1 MTRHKT
7 LAEWLS
13 WQESLHA
20 TAIDMGLARVE
31 RVRAAMNLQASCPVV
46 MVAGTNGKGSVCA
59 MLSTMLHRA
68 GFKVGTYTSPHI
80 LRYNERIAIDLA
92 PASDERIV
100 ASFEAI
106 DAARGDTSLTYFEFG
121 TLAAMHSFVAERWT

>member
-1 MTRHKT
+1 
-7 LAEWLS
+7 
-13 WQESLHA
+13 
-20 TAIDMGLARVE
+20 
-31 RVRAAMNLQASCPVV
+31 
-46 MVAGTNGKGSVCA
+46 

-100 ASFEAI
+100 ASFG
-106 DAARGDTSLTYFEFG
+106 R
-121 TLAAMHSFVAERWT
+121 